1 MAPTGVSPLVAGSV
15 ATLGLAGAGEVACFV
30 IEPGAEEAVSSAGAP
45 EGTASGASS
54 RLSNITTVKRAT
66 HVATKTNIR
75 FLIMAGESG

>member
-1 MAPTGVSPLVAGSV
+1 MFSFTRLRGADPKLSVEMAST
-15 ATLGLAGAGEVACFV
+15 GEVACFV